1 MLLTHVIYCQTV
13 PVYKTKL
20 SAPKKEEK
28 RVDVAAI
35 RKRLEDERQKKEKL
49 ERQKKE
55 KLERQKKLSG
65 APQSGKSSVSVK
77 EKVSRRY
84 LYILSV

>member
-1 MLLTHVIYCQTV
+1 MWQ
-13 PVYKTKL
+13 PSGRDWKM
-20 SAPKKEEK
+20 
-28 RVDVAAI
+28 RG
-35 RKRLEDERQKKEKL
+35 R
-49 ERQKKE
+49 KKE